1 MDARKDITGRQGFEM
16 LDAAGYGAGENNS
29 QAIITPVMAVGTS
42 AGVIYLISVSTL
54 QVYLPLNCRIM
65 LRTTSFLLSA

>member
-1 MDARKDITGRQGFEM
+1 MG
-16 LDAAGYGAGENNS
+16 AAGYGAGENNS

-54 QVYLPLNCRIM
+54 QVQFPYTCRSV
-65 LRTTSFLLSA
+65 L